1 MANWFYNWLMWGYS
15 VRDYISLCESALASS
30 SEGWVLDIACG
41 SLAFTANFYAN
52 YSHRPVVLLD
62 QSLKLLRKAK
72 SRLMKQSGKMPANM
86 FFLHADALQL
96 PFKTEIFSA
105 IISLNL
111 LHCLDDVKTV
121 LKEMK
126 RVLAVDGK
134 VVLTTLVMSNRW
146 SDNYLNM
153 LARSGAIVPRS
164 PVHLLSAFNEIDMP
178 VKHQIKGNLA
188 FIKYR

>member
-1 MANWFYNWLMWGYS
+1 M
-15 VRDYISLCESALASS
+15 
-30 SEGWVLDIACG
+30 
-41 SLAFTANFYAN
+41 
-52 YSHRPVVLLD
+52 
-62 QSLKLLRKAK
+62 
-72 SRLMKQSGKMPANM
+72 
-86 FFLHADALQL
+86 
-96 PFKTEIFSA
+96 
-105 IISLNL
+105 NL

-134 VVLTTLVMSNRW
+134 VVLATLVMSNRW

-164 PVHLLSAFNEIDMP
+164 PGHLLSAFNEIDMP

-188 FIKYR
+188 FIKYRCVKHYISIKRHNHGIQQMATTGGHDR